1 MSYES
6 MKRRLTYQGGSAQQ
20 DRMIKD
26 KLRSMLSATKYSYQA
41 ARFSEYPNANGE
53 CRGLF
58 SPVTQNENF
67 DTKMVSVSY
76 ESNFKVGSIF
86 KWENTDTLWIVFL
99 QDKTELAYFRGE
111 CRRCDYKVNWVDGDR
126 QLQESLLSVIGPSVP
141 TLRTSSSM
149 QAKVAEDFPN
159 ANLKIIVQ
167 DNDINRGFFR
177 RYQTFLIQGIAYKI
191 EELDYL
197 SMPGVIQFTA
207 TEHYVN
213 KMEDDVE
220 ENIRNAWNVQ
230 PVVPTH
236 LTDYMIDGP
245 STVKPYYEAEF
256 EALTTGGQWVIVENM
271 HRTDGKGIPTKFIEY
286 DNTQKKIHVMW
297 DSPKSGGYTIGYTA
311 ANGQIYQRYVVVESM
326 M

>member
-1 MSYES
+1 
-6 MKRRLTYQGGSAQQ
+6 MKRRLDYQGGSAQQ

-41 ARFSEYPNANGE
+41 ARFKEYPLFNNE
-53 CRGLF
+53 IKGLF
-58 SPVTQNENF
+58 NPVNQTESY
-67 DTKMVSVSY
+67 DTKMISVPFGNY
-76 ESNFKVGSIF
+76 KVGSIVE
-86 KWENTDTLWIVFL
+86 WGNTDTLWIIFL

-126 QLQESLLSVIGPSVP
+126 QLQEALLSVIGPSVP

-159 ANLKIIVQ
+159 ANLKILIQ
-167 DNDINRGFFR
+167 DNEVNRGFFH
-177 RYQTFLIQGIAYKI
+177 RYQTFLIQGIAYI
-191 EELDYL
+191 VEEIDYL
-197 SMPGVIQFTA
+197 SMPGIIQFTA

-220 ENIRNAWNVQ
+220 DNIRNAWNVL
-230 PVVPTH
+230 PVVPKH

-245 STVKPYYEAEF
+245 STVKPYFEAQF

-271 HRTDGKGIPTKFIEY
+271 NRTDGKGIPTKFIEY
-286 DNTQKKIHVMW
+286 DNTQKTIHVMW
-297 DSPKSGGYTIGYTA
+297 DNPKSGGYTIGYQSP
-311 ANGQIYQRYVVVESM
+311 NGQLYQRYVVVESLM
-326 M
+326 